1 MTPLL
6 AGNGITLF
14 TGFSKTGVPGVGILA
29 AVLLANAVPDSRQS
43 VGILLPL
50 LIFADIFA
58 VVTYREHT
66 QWKVIVK
73 LLPPTLTGVL
83 IGGLALDRL
92 QSVRFDL
99 VMGGLVL
106 FQLVLDILR
115 QRFRPEHVPHH
126 AAYAWFFGVLGGIT
140 TTLGNMAGPVMT
152 LYMLSIGLD
161 KHKFMGS
168 MAWFFLI
175 INVVKIPIFV
185 WQGMITPESLQTS
198 LSFAPGVVLGAL
210 LGRRIFRHIPQG
222 PFKKIVQVLAA
233 LAAFRLLGWTA
244 FLSGGV

>member
-14 TGFSKTGVPGVGILA
+14 TGFAKTGVPGVGILA

-50 LIFADIFA
+50 LIFADFFA
-58 VVTYREHT
+58 VGTYRKHT

-73 LLPPTLTGVL
+73 LLPPTLIGVL
-83 IGGLALDRL
+83 IGGVALDRL
-92 QSVRFDL
+92 QNVRFDW

-106 FQLVLDILR
+106 FQLFLDVLR
-115 QRFRPEHVPHH
+115 QRLRLEHIPHH
-126 AAYAWFFGVLGGIT
+126 MAYAWFFGVLGGVT

-175 INVVKIPIFV
+175 INGVKVPIFV
-185 WQGMITPESLQTS
+185 WQGMITAESLQTS
-198 LSFAPGVVLGAL
+198 LSFAPGVVIGAL

-222 PFKKIVQVLAA
+222 PFKRIVQVLAA
-233 LAAFRLLGWTA
+233 LAAFRLLGWTE
-244 FLSGGV
+244 FLFG